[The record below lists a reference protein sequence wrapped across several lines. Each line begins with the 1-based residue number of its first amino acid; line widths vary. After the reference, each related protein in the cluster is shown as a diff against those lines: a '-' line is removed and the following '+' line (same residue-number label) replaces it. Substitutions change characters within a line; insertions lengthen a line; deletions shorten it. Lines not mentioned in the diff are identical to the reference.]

1 MTRKLGRV
9 ARGVKRDYLCS
20 IVCRMR
26 VVIEYCVICNYE
38 PRAAGLAADVR
49 KTYPQAD
56 VKLIQASGGVFEVE
70 VDGRKVFSKQALGR
84 HAAAGEVMRLISEAQ
99 PPD

>member
-1 MTRKLGRV
+1 
-9 ARGVKRDYLCS
+9 
-20 IVCRMR
+20 MR

-38 PRAAGLAADVR
+38 PRAAGLAAEVR

-70 VDGRKVFSKQALGR
+70 VDGRKVFSKKSLGR
-84 HAAAGEVMRLISEAQ
+84 HAAAGEVMRIIGEAD
-99 PPD
+99 PPG